1 MQWHG
6 SGTDL
11 LPRFCCILVDTLAV
25 LHTLSLQPTDAA
37 LHASAEGGGGVPLLP
52 EASFASLPG
61 RKVLTL
67 NMDVPESWLV
77 EAVEAEV
84 RCRPNMQSP
93 HAA

>member
-1 MQWHG
+1 MV
-6 SGTDL
+6 L
-11 LPRFCCILVDTLAV
+11 LHRFCCILVDTLAV
-25 LHTLSLQPTDAA
+25 LHTPSLHPTDAA
-37 LHASAEGGGGVPLLP
+37 LHASAEGGGGVPLPP

-84 RCRPNMQSP
+84 RCRSQLRSP
-93 HAA
+93 HAS